1 MADYDAIV
9 VGAGLSG
16 SAAALCMAKAGM
28 SVLVVERGDSP
39 GSKNMTGG
47 RIYGHSLEKIIP
59 GFAEEAP
66 VERKVIREKISM
78 LTGES
83 CFTMDFSSSRFA
95 APASASY
102 TVLRSEFDPWLA
114 AKAEEAGCDVVSPA
128 VADDL
133 IYENGKVSGVRAGED
148 ELTADV
154 VLLADGVNSPLG
166 RKAGLKKELAPNMV
180 AVGVKEVVELPKG
193 VINDR
198 FGLEDGEGAAHLFA
212 GASTGGLVGGG
223 FVYTNKESLSVG
235 LVVSVHALAGSRTRL
250 PDLMEAFRES
260 SPLKLL
266 LAGGKLVEYS
276 AHLVPE
282 GGMNMLPTL
291 AGDGVM
297 LLGDAAGFCLNF
309 GYTVRGMDYAVAS
322 GMLAAET
329 ALEAKNKGDYSAAVL
344 GGYKN
349 RLERSFVLQDLE
361 THKRAPD
368 FIEHTPRLYKEYP
381 ELAEELFTSLFT
393 VNGPSRLFIK
403 KALPAVSKA
412 GLFGLLRDGFRGAR
426 SI

>member
-16 SAAALCMAKAGM
+16 STAALCMARAGM
-28 SVLVVERGDSP
+28 SVLVVERGDTP

-47 RIYGHSLEKIIP
+47 RLYGHSLEKVIP
-59 GFAEEAP
+59 GFADEAP
-66 VERKVIREKISM
+66 VERKVVREKISM
-78 LTGES
+78 MTGES
-83 CFTMDFSSSRFA
+83 CFTADFSSSRFA
-95 APASASY
+95 DPASASY
-102 TVLRSEFDPWLA
+102 TVLRAEFDAWLSG
-114 AKAEEAGCDVVSPA
+114 KAEEAGCDVVCPA

-133 IYENGKVSGVRAGED
+133 LREDGRVTGVRAGED

-154 VLLADGVNSPLG
+154 VLLADGVNSLLG
-166 RKAGLKKELAPNMV
+166 QKAGLKAELPPNMV

-212 GASTGGLVGGG
+212 GEPTKGLVGGG

-235 LVVSVHALAGSRTRL
+235 MVVSVHAMAESAMRL
-250 PDLMEAFRES
+250 PDMLQAFRES
-260 SPLKLL
+260 KHLRPL
-266 LAGGKLVEYS
+266 LAGGKLAEYS

-282 GGMNMLPTL
+282 GGIHMLPKL
-291 AGDGVM
+291 AADGVM

-309 GYTVRGMDYAVAS
+309 GYTVRGMDYAIAS

-329 ALEAKNKGDYSAAVL
+329 AVEAKEKGDFSATSLA
-344 GGYKN
+344 GYKT
-349 RLERSFVLQDLE
+349 RLEQSFVLQDLD
-361 THKRAPD
+361 THRRAPD

-381 ELAEELFTSLFT
+381 ALAEDLFTSLFT

-403 KALPAVSKA
+403 KAMPAVSKA
-412 GLFGLLRDGFRGAR
+412 GLFALLRDGFRGAR